1 MSGAGGFYKYRCKYF
16 YTHNCPNWVW
26 VNNAPCASCLVSL
39 AIFLGAPT
47 KYFANVRV
55 TKADG
60 RDNEELPLPSWGL
73 PRDIVVPRVLDG
85 ILQYTVMEL
94 VAPSEPG
101 DDWTLRDKANR
112 PPPSIPVTSA
122 MPVIPGIMAHHRF

>member
-26 VNNAPCASCLVSL
+26 VNNAPCASCL
-39 AIFLGAPT
+39 
-47 KYFANVRV
+47 
-55 TKADG
+55 ADG
-60 RDNEELPLPSWGL
+60 RDNEEPHLPSWGL
-73 PRDIVVPRVLDG
+73 PRDIVVPQVLDG
-85 ILQYTVMEL
+85 ILQYTLMEL

-101 DDWTLRDKANR
+101 DDWTLRDKGNR

-122 MPVIPGIMAHHRF
+122 MPGIPGIMSHHHRF

>member
-26 VNNAPCASCLVSL
+26 
-39 AIFLGAPT
+39 
-47 KYFANVRV
+47 
-55 TKADG
+55 ADG
-60 RDNEELPLPSWGL
+60 RDNEESSLPQWGL

-85 ILQYTVMEL
+85 ILQYTLMEL

-101 DDWTLRDKANR
+101 DDWTLRDKANHR

-122 MPVIPGIMAHHRF
+122 MPGIPSIMSHHRF